1 MSRRFIFGLVA
12 AIVACAPLCALGDDS
27 GSPSPTPAL
36 ETPIPQPGD
45 AAVAVIADAYYK
57 GEWKFSPG
65 TATDT
70 GVHQYDA
77 QLGSFTAAN
86 IQAYDTSLHAALD
99 KLQRIDSSKLSLDG
113 LTDQQML
120 EESIQTTLFWDE
132 ERPMWREQPSYY
144 SDIAADGVYGI
155 MSRNFAPLAQRLGL
169 VIAREKQIPAVLAQG
184 EKNLQPARIAPIVAS
199 TQTLDAEGAA
209 DFFSHDVPA
218 AFAGVQDPALRAQF
232 AAANAAAIKALQGY
246 AAFLKADVV
255 PHAGGSFA
263 IGAGGY
269 AKLERWQNVADIP
282 LAHLLQI
289 GQADL
294 AKNKAAFLAT
304 AHAIDA
310 SKTPQQVMAR
320 IRLDHPSND
329 QLIAAAQG
337 DLNGLVSFI
346 KLKDIIDLPPAP
358 IAKARPTPK
367 FQAQTSF
374 ASMNSPGPLETK
386 ATEAYY
392 NVTLVDPQWT
402 KAQAEQHL
410 EFYNRPSLV
419 VISAHET
426 YPGHYTNYL
435 FNNERNLSLVRKIEW
450 NSAFGEGWAHYDE
463 QMMVDEGLGNGD
475 PRYRLMQL
483 SLALQRDCRYIVG
496 IEEHT
501 QGMTVEQA
509 TAFFEA
515 NAFMGREPS
524 YREAVRGTIDPLYGY
539 YTLGKL
545 MLLKLRADYQAKQGS
560 AYHLNQFHDEL
571 LSHGD
576 PPIYFLRKYLLGAND
591 TGALL

>member
-1 MSRRFIFGLVA
+1 MSRRFIFAFTA
-12 AIVACAPLCALGDDS
+12 AIALCAPLYALGNDAQS
-27 GSPSPTPAL
+27 PPPSPPL
-36 ETPIPQPGD
+36 ETPVPAPGD
-45 AAVAVIADAYYK
+45 TAIAVIADAYYK

-77 QLGSFTAAN
+77 QLGTFTPAS
-86 IQAYDTSLHAALD
+86 IGAYDASLHATLD
-99 KLQRIDSSKLSLDG
+99 KLQRLDSSKLSLDG
-113 LTDQQML
+113 QTDQQML
-120 EESIQTTLFWDE
+120 EESIQQTLFWDE
-132 ERPMWREQPSYY
+132 QRPTWREQPSYY

-155 MSRNFAPLAQRLGL
+155 MSRNFAPLAQRLTL
-169 VIAREKQIPAVLAQG
+169 VVAREKQIPAMLAQG
-184 EKNLQPARIAPIVAS
+184 EKNLEPARVAPIVAT
-199 TQTLDAEGAA
+199 TQTLDAAGAI

-218 AFAGVQDPALRAQF
+218 AFAGVQDNALRAQF
-232 AAANAAAIKALQGY
+232 AAANAAAIKALNGY

-255 PHAGGSFA
+255 PHAGGTFA
-263 IGAGGY
+263 IGAADY
-269 AKLERWQNVADIP
+269 AELERWQNVADIP

-304 AHAIDA
+304 AHSISP
-310 SKTPQQVMAR
+310 SKTPQQVLAQ
-320 IRLDHPSND
+320 IRLDHPGNG

-358 IAKARPTPK
+358 IAKARPTPQ

-392 NVTLVDPQWT
+392 NVTLVDPNWT
-402 KAQAEQHL
+402 HAEAEQHL
-410 EFYNRPSLV
+410 EFYNQPSLL

-435 FNNERNLSLVRKIEW
+435 FNKEHDLSLVRKVEW
-450 NSAFGEGWAHYDE
+450 NNAFGEGWAHYDE

-501 QGMTVEQA
+501 QGMTVAQA

-515 NAFMGREPS
+515 NAFMGKEPS
-524 YREAVRGTIDPLYGY
+524 YREAVRGTVDPLYGY

-545 MLLKLRADYQAKQGS
+545 MLLKLRADYQTKQGS
-560 AYHLNQFHDEL
+560 AYHLNQFHDEV

-576 PPIYFLRKYLLGAND
+576 PPIYFLRKFLLGAGD